1 MTPLFPILCHS
12 SSCHFFDGLPLLST
26 TRQRQAVTKANDL
39 KANGINI
46 EILNMNKAGQ
56 TFDFS
61 RFYAEIASAIVRCPS
76 EGSAACAF
84 SSLQITANVNLIAWR

>member
-1 MTPLFPILCHS
+1 MFPILTVS
-12 SSCHFFDGLPLLST
+12 FLLVFNGLPLLPPT
-26 TRQRQAVTKANDL
+26 HQRQAVTKANDL

-61 RFYAEIASAIVRCPS
+61 RFYAEIASAIVRCPLPS
-76 EGSAACAF
+76 GWSAACAF
-84 SSLQITANVNLIAWR
+84 SPLQIAANVDLIAWL